1 MRAFISIEPPEQI
14 KKEIFKEFE
23 KLESSG
29 FVAGNFVGKNDLHL
43 TLKFLG
49 NISEEQIE
57 KIKKTFS
64 DISFPK
70 FEIKIGEIGFFPS
83 ESYVRVIWVGLI
95 ADELKKLKETIDK
108 NLLDIGINS
117 DGREFSS
124 HITVARVKKI
134 KDKDNFLK
142 KIKELKLKKMSFP
155 VEKVTLMKS
164 ELTRDGPN
172 YKVLG
177 EFNLKK

>member
-1 MRAFISIEPPEQI
+1 MRVFISINLPEQI
-14 KKEIFKEFE
+14 RKEISKEFE
-23 KLESSG
+23 KLEHSG
-29 FVAGNFVGKNDLHL
+29 FVAGNFVNKNNIHL

-49 NISEEQIE
+49 NISEELAE
-57 KIKKTFS
+57 KIKKS
-64 DISFPK
+64 LLEINLSK
-70 FEIKIGEIGFFPS
+70 FEVSVGEIGFFPS
-83 ESYVRVIWVGLI
+83 EQYVRVIWVGLI
-95 ADELKKLKETIDK
+95 ADELKKLKEIIDR
-108 NLLDIGINS
+108 NLLEIGINS

-134 KDKDNFLK
+134 KDKDSFLK

-155 VEKVTLMKS
+155 VEKISLMKS

-177 EFNLKK
+177 EFNLKE